1 MTNIGKNII
10 FLWVP
15 SHVGIWGNTVVDEE
29 AKNALNDPISNMT
42 VPFTDFKSLILKYI
56 KTLWQAEWDLQTNNK
71 LHEIVGEVGHNYIF
85 GKTRRD
91 QVVLTRCRIGHT
103 RTTHSYLL
111 ENESPPECIPC
122 QCRQSIRHILVD
134 CVDKSDII
142 RRYYTVNN
150 IKELFTCVAGDNLLK
165 YLKDVGLYS
174 RI

>member
-1 MTNIGKNII
+1 
-10 FLWVP
+10 
-15 SHVGIWGNTVVDEE
+15 
-29 AKNALNDPISNMT
+29 MT
-42 VPFTDFKSLILKYI
+42 VPFTDFKSLILKYV
-56 KTLWQAEWDLQTNNK
+56 WQSEWDLQINNK
-71 LHEIVGEVGHNYIF
+71 LHEIVSEVGHNYIY

-111 ENESPPECIPC
+111 ENESPPECVPC

-150 IKELFTCVAGDNLLK
+150 IKELFTCVAGDKLLK